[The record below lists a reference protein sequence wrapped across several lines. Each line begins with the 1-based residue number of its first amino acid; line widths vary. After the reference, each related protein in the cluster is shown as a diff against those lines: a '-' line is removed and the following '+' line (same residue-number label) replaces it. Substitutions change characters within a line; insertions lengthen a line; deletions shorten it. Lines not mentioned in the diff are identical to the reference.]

1 MNVLIPHLFAILIL
15 LSLALSSAAQ
25 EWTRFRGPNGTGI
38 SQAKTI
44 PTKWSEKDFNW
55 KIPVPGPNHSSPVLW
70 GDKVFLSGTDEK
82 TGQVFV
88 LCVNATD
95 GQILWQKDFSFAPFH
110 KHEHNTFA
118 SASPAVDAERVYV
131 VWNDPEHYRIAALDH
146 YGQTLWQRDFGA
158 YVSQHGCG
166 ASPIVYQDKVILSNF
181 QDDQQFVK
189 ENPRSGPSSIVAMN
203 AKTGKTVWQTPRRS
217 TVVAYSTPCVYKS
230 KDGKSALIFN
240 SQSHGISAIDPEN
253 GKVMW
258 EYAEAFDKR
267 SVSSPIL
274 AGGLLIGSCGSGGGG
289 HYVVAVRPGDLTQN
303 GKPELAYTIRQ
314 SAPYVPTSIS
324 LGDLLFLWSDAGIL
338 SCVHAS
344 SGAIKWQE
352 RVGGNFFGSPVCVD
366 GRLFCIS
373 STGEV
378 VVVEASE
385 RFQVLARNPLGELTH
400 TTPAVA
406 GGRMYIHT
414 SKHLVSIGGGSK
426 KIVGKQ

>member
-1 MNVLIPHLFAILIL
+1 
-15 LSLALSSAAQ
+15 
-25 EWTRFRGPNGTGI
+25 
-38 SQAKTI
+38 
-44 PTKWSEKDFNW
+44 
-55 KIPVPGPNHSSPVLW
+55 
-70 GDKVFLSGTDEK
+70 
-82 TGQVFV
+82 
-88 LCVNATD
+88 
-95 GQILWQKDFSFAPFH
+95 
-110 KHEHNTFA
+110 
-118 SASPAVDAERVYV
+118 
-131 VWNDPEHYRIAALDH
+131 
-146 YGQTLWQRDFGA
+146 
-158 YVSQHGCG
+158 
-166 ASPIVYQDKVILSNF
+166 
-181 QDDQQFVK
+181 
-189 ENPRSGPSSIVAMN
+189 
-203 AKTGKTVWQTPRRS
+203 
-217 TVVAYSTPCVYKS
+217 
-230 KDGKSALIFN
+230 
-240 SQSHGISAIDPEN
+240 
-253 GKVMW
+253 MW